1 MGRKP
6 YLWATKAERDKEMK
20 TNEITYYI
28 LDACKNISD
37 DSIINEGHV
46 LFLLKKYRSYL
57 IKREQESK
65 KGSEVMASEFEE
77 QQICLDMEKTAA
89 IDGEPCTGGYY
100 LRSKQKIP
108 KLMDGAVTRVY
119 PVDYYQGV
127 NVVMVS
133 RERMRYVGS
142 NKWLKNV
149 IYVSIGPDLHL
160 YMNSSNPLFKYM
172 KKARMTG
179 VFEDWDEAEEMSCD
193 ADGEDT
199 SCDVMEREFPIRDY
213 LVPQLIEMTEKE
225 ILGTLYRPKDPA
237 NNATDDLA
245 DIMAYVRRNMKS
257 DAARQIEGPYE
268 GNG

>member
-1 MGRKP
+1 
-6 YLWATKAERDKEMK
+6 MK
-20 TNEITYYI
+20 TGEIIYYV
-28 LDACKNISD
+28 LDAVKSMSD
-37 DSIINEGHV
+37 DSLVNEEHI
-46 LFLLKKYRSYL
+46 LFLLKKYRSFL

-65 KGSEVMASEFEE
+65 KGSEVIASEFEE
-77 QQICLDMEKTAA
+77 QQICLDLEKTAA

-108 KLMDGAVTRVY
+108 KLMDGGVTRVY
-119 PVDYYQGV
+119 PIDYYQGTK
-127 NVVMVS
+127 VVMVS

-160 YMNSSNPLFKYM
+160 YLNSSNPLFKYM

-179 VFEDWDEAEEMSCD
+179 VFEDYDEAAELACD

-199 SCDVMEREFPIRDY
+199 SCDVLDAEFPMRDY
-213 LVPQLIEMTEKE
+213 LVPQLIELTEKE
-225 ILGTLYRPKDPA
+225 ILGVMYRPKDSA
-237 NNATDDLA
+237 NNDVDDLA

-257 DAARQIEGPYE
+257 DAAREIEGS
-268 GNG
+268 